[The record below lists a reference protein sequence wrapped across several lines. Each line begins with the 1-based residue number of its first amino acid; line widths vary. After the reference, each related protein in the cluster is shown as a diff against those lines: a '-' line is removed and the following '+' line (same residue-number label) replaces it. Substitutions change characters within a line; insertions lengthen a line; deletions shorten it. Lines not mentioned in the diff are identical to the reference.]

1 MITKKEEQEKLK
13 DIRKAHI
20 ALYNELI
27 DLIIE
32 KSGVDRKRL
41 RKIAESNFA
50 YNNIDLLTAAERKK
64 YKDVISKWSKER
76 L

>member
-20 ALYNELI
+20 ALYNEMI
-27 DLIIE
+27 DLIIDR
-32 KSGVDRKRL
+32 SGVDRKRL
-41 RKIAESNFA
+41 RKIAENNFA
-50 YNNIDLLTAAERKK
+50 YNNIDLLTDTERKK
-64 YKDVISKWSKER
+64 YKDTISEWKKER

>member
-41 RKIAESNFA
+41 RKIAENNFA
-50 YNNIDLLTAAERKK
+50 YNNIDLLTDAERKK
-64 YKDVISKWSKER
+64 YKDTISKWKKER
-76 L
+76 I